1 MQAVKI
7 RAAGLS
13 RLVMVLLLALQPW
26 EAVAGVTVY
35 LAGDSTMASKLAE
48 KRPETGWGE
57 ALQSWFDPAAVT
69 VDNRARNG
77 RSTRTFISEGRWAA
91 ILDDIEG
98 GDYVFIQFGHND
110 GSEHKVERY
119 TSPAEY
125 RANLRA
131 FVEDVR
137 ARDGIPV
144 LLTPVVRRR
153 YDERGSFYD
162 THGPYPGL
170 VRDVAREADVVLLD
184 MHRDSAALLIELG
197 PEASRELFLM
207 LAPGE
212 SPNYPD
218 GLDDNTHFSPE
229 GARRMAALAAA
240 ELRASGIGLAG
251 HLVVPGY

>member
-1 MQAVKI
+1 M
-7 RAAGLS
+7 RAAENRVAGLS
-13 RLVMVLLLALQPW
+13 RIVMILFLTLQPW

-35 LAGDSTMASKLAE
+35 LAGDSTMAPKLAE

-57 ALQSWFDPAAVT
+57 ALQRWLDPAAVT

-77 RSTRTFISEGRWAA
+77 RSTRTFISEGRWSA
-91 ILDDIEG
+91 ILDDLDA

-110 GSEHKVERY
+110 GSEQKVDRY
-119 TSPAEY
+119 TSPADY
-125 RANLRA
+125 RANLLA

-137 ARDGIPV
+137 ARGGIPV

-170 VRDVAREADVVLLD
+170 VREVAREADVVLLD

-197 PEASRELFLM
+197 PEASRDLFLI

-218 GLDDNTHFSPE
+218 GLDDNTHFSPA
-229 GARRMAALAAA
+229 GAERMAAIAVV
-240 ELRASGIGLAG
+240 ELRASGIGLAH
-251 HLVVPGY
+251 HLVVPGK